1 MSISIP
7 NEFLEFMI
15 SVGESGH
22 FDSCNEIPVR
32 FPHLA
37 AGGVMRLAPQP
48 WFDVAATLDTGRLA
62 ALVVALTIAEDAVP
76 NFRSGSVSPV
86 IWLFRNLSERKF
98 DGLDQLADWILQHSS
113 NPYLPFGSHNH
124 GGKSLAEENMLALEA
139 AKRKRER
146 GIAEEARN
154 NDARADKQAKATKNL
169 FGALRRRDAKAIG
182 ALILQGAD
190 IKAKDGDGRTA
201 REIAEGMGMGNSLVS
216 VAVSHES

>member
-1 MSISIP
+1 MISSIP
-7 NEFLEFMI
+7 HDFLEFLI

-22 FDSCNEIPVR
+22 LDSCNEIPVR

-48 WFDVAATLDTGRLA
+48 WFDVAATLDIGRLA

-76 NFRSGSVSPV
+76 SFRSGSVSPV

-124 GGKSLAEENMLALEA
+124 GGKSLAEENMLAQEA

-169 FGALRRRDAKAIG
+169 FGALRRGDANAIR

-190 IKAKDGDGRTA
+190 IEAKDGDGRTA
-201 REIAEGMGMGNSLVS
+201 REIAEGMGLGNALVS
-216 VAVSHES
+216 VAVNHES